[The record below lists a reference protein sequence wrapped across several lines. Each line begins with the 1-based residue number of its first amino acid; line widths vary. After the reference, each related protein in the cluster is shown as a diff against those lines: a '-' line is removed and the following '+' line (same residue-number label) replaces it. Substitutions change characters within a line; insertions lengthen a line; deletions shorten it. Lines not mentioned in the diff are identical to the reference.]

1 MTEPSITFHSF
12 QPPTYKCSACGG
24 IVADALCINPGKDGT
39 KYKGEYD
46 ICCDCVLACLGVK
59 PDKET
64 DD

>member
-1 MTEPSITFHSF
+1 MTEPSGIL
-12 QPPTYKCSACGG
+12 QLPTYKCSVCGG
-24 IVADALCINPGKDGT
+24 VVTGVALCINPGEGGI

-46 ICCDCVLACLGVK
+46 ICYDCVLACLGVK